1 MFFDVKGRIENSFN
15 KNLFNSKDLGI
26 KKVKST
32 RRQTSGSF
40 WIEILKIYLIDR
52 YVPNFKICKN

>member
-1 MFFDVKGRIENSFN
+1 MNYNFGFSLFFDVKGRIENSFN

-40 WIEILKIYLIDR
+40 
-52 YVPNFKICKN
+52 